1 MAELVPDEESRM
13 RRRRRR
19 GASWIRRSARS
30 FWHAAPC
37 CPKKTRARRRH
48 ARQMGSDRAIGAT
61 PTARFSPG
69 GLPERQGLAFE
80 REFAHGKREP
90 GRRVGLSEPVGL
102 WRKVEAQKHPRAI
115 GGPVQLHQSARLVD
129 KTCALVKLYRP
140 PDGARMLLGFDLA
153 PETYGFRE
161 PDTTA
166 RLAFPVCEFSLE
178 GEALPLR

>member
-69 GLPERQGLAFE
+69 GLLERQGLAFE
-80 REFAHGKREP
+80 REFAHGKREL
-90 GRRVGLSEPVGL
+90 GRREIGRASCRERGQVGAVVVG
-102 WRKVEAQKHPRAI
+102 VIEN
-115 GGPVQLHQSARLVD
+115 
-129 KTCALVKLYRP
+129 
-140 PDGARMLLGFDLA
+140 
-153 PETYGFRE
+153 
-161 PDTTA
+161 
-166 RLAFPVCEFSLE
+166 E
-178 GEALPLR
+178 GHGNRG

>member
-69 GLPERQGLAFE
+69 GLLERQGLAFE

-90 GRRVGLSEPVGL
+90 GRRVGLSQPVGL

-129 KTCALVKLYRP
+129 
-140 PDGARMLLGFDLA
+140 PDRQTLRGLRVAGDRKS
-153 PETYGFRE
+153 T
-161 PDTTA
+161 
-166 RLAFPVCEFSLE
+166 RLNSSHMSISYAVFC
-178 GEALPLR
+178 